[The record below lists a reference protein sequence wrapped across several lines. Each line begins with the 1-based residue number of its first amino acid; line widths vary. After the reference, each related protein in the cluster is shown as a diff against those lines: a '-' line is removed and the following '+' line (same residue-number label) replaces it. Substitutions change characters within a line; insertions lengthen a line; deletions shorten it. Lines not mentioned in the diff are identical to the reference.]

1 MSERGNARETASNKL
16 KRQFGGR
23 QILEICFLLVLALYP
38 MRHVN
43 VGGDLCDVGYNYGNF
58 VFFSEQSLGKTWFF
72 STYLASAAGHLL
84 TALPFGRTLMGINV
98 YTGVFVS
105 ILAIMGYLFCTR
117 VLRLSPIASFAGE
130 FVAISMCWCPTSL
143 LYNYLTYVLFL
154 ACLILLYQGLAKGKS
169 WMLVMAGACLGANVF
184 VRFSNLP
191 EMGLIL
197 AVWGFAI
204 WEGREGHAG
213 KGWFGPAMGKLVR
226 YTAWC
231 LLGYVGILL
240 LGFAWIGI
248 RYGLSDYVT
257 GIKLLFSMTE
267 SAADYKPVSM
277 IKGLIWPFWEA
288 IYWVIRLAFFMV
300 IALLAG
306 LAGRYLPQALPKEK
320 RDKVK
325 VPLAV
330 LGLCGTWLANA
341 AMVFWI
347 FYQGKGGGHLTS
359 FWYTSYDPIYWP
371 CALFWML
378 ALGIGLIEAVR
389 PGNAKENR
397 FLGLALIL
405 IGMLTSLGSNNGIY
419 PSFNN
424 LFAFA
429 PYVFA
434 KTAQFTR
441 YLFRKKKLSGLL
453 PVCTTAWTF
462 LVVCAVQM
470 ILFGWVFVFCESTG
484 IQNADTVIKN
494 NRVLQ
499 GIKMNESRAIALEE
513 LSEFAGQQGLAGKE
527 VILHG
532 NVPAIAFYFEMKP
545 ALHSWNDLKSFSYE
559 VMKETMD
566 ELREELG
573 PQGEKPVVIA
583 EKKYADFGPVAPGEA
598 ATALYNEKE
607 GTEDLKWELIRSF
620 MGEYGYRKT
629 FENDKFVVWQA
640 P

>member
-1 MSERGNARETASNKL
+1 MTESKQSEQKNM
-16 KRQFGGR
+16 KRKV
-23 QILEICFLLVLALYP
+23 LELCFLAILVLYP

-43 VGGDLCDVGYNYGNF
+43 IGGDLCDVGYNYGNF

-84 TALPFGRTLMGINV
+84 TALPFGRTLMGLNV

-105 ILAIMGYLFCTR
+105 LLAVMGYFFCTR
-117 VLRLSPIASFAGE
+117 VLRISPIASFAGE

-143 LYNYLTYVLFL
+143 LYNYITYVLFL
-154 ACLILLYQGLAKGKS
+154 ACLILLYLGLTKKKS
-169 WMLVMAGACLGANVF
+169 WMLVAAGACLATNVF

-197 AVWGFAI
+197 AVWGYAV
-204 WEGREGHAG
+204 WEGREDHAG
-213 KGWFGPAMGKLVR
+213 KGWFGPVLGKLVR

-240 LGFAWIGI
+240 IGFAWIGI
-248 RYGLSDYVT
+248 RYGHSDYVT

-277 IKGLIWPFWEA
+277 IKGLIWPFVEA
-288 IYWVIRLAFFMV
+288 IYWVKRLAFFMV
-300 IALLAG
+300 IALLSG
-306 LAGRYLPQALPKEK
+306 LAGEYLPQVLPKEK
-320 RDKVK
+320 REKGRA
-325 VPLAV
+325 PLAV
-330 LGLCGTWLANA
+330 LGACGTWLVNA
-341 AMVFWI
+341 GMVFWI

-359 FWYTSYDPIYWP
+359 FFYTSYDPIYWP
-371 CALFWML
+371 CALFWMF
-378 ALGIGLIEAVR
+378 AMGIGLIEALR

-434 KTAQFTR
+434 KMAQFTR
-441 YLFRKKKLSGLL
+441 YVLKKRKRPSLL
-453 PVCTTAWTF
+453 PVCTTIWTF
-462 LVVCAVQM
+462 LVVCVVQM

-484 IQNADTVIKN
+484 VQNADTVITN

-499 GIKMNESRAIALEE
+499 GVKMNESRAIALEE
-513 LSEFAGQQGLAGKE
+513 LSEFAGRQGLAGQE

-545 ALHSWNDLKSFSYE
+545 AFHSWNDLKSFQYD
-559 VMKETMD
+559 VMKETM
-566 ELREELG
+566 EGLEREKWQ
-573 PQGEKPVVIA
+573 QGEKPVVIA
-583 EKKYADFGPVAPGEA
+583 EKKYAAFGPVTPGEVADA
-598 ATALYNEKE
+598 AFDEKE
-607 GTEDLKWELIRSF
+607 GKEDLKWELIRSF
-620 MGEYGYRKT
+620 MGAYGYQKT

>member
-1 MSERGNARETASNKL
+1 MTERRHSEQKNKGSRSL
-16 KRQFGGR
+16 ELFFLA
-23 QILEICFLLVLALYP
+23 ILILYP

-58 VFFSEQSLGKTWFF
+58 VFFNELSLGKTWYF
-72 STYLASAAGHLL
+72 STYLASAIGHLL
-84 TALPFGRTLMGINV
+84 TALPFGRTLMGMNV

-105 ILAIMGYLFCTR
+105 ILATMGYFFCTR
-117 VLRLSPIASFAGE
+117 VLRISPIASFAGE

-143 LYNYLTYVLFL
+143 LYNYVTYVLFF
-154 ACLILLYQGLAKGKS
+154 ACLILLYQGLTKGKS
-169 WMLVMAGACLGANVF
+169 WMLAAAGACLATNVF

-197 AVWGFAI
+197 AVWGYAV
-204 WEGREGHAG
+204 WEGRENRAA

-231 LLGYVGILL
+231 LLGYVGVLL

-248 RYGLSDYVT
+248 CYGISDYVT

-277 IKGLIWPFWEA
+277 IIGVIKPFWEA
-288 IYWVIRLAFFMV
+288 IYWVVRLAFFMV

-306 LAGRYLPQALPKEK
+306 LAGKYLPLVLPKGK
-320 RDKVK
+320 RDKLK
-325 VPLAV
+325 TPLAV
-330 LGLCGTWLANA
+330 LGTCGTWLVNA
-341 AMVFWI
+341 GMVFWI

-378 ALGIGLIEAVR
+378 SMGIGLIEAVR
-389 PGNAKENR
+389 PGNAKESR
-397 FLGLALIL
+397 FLGMALIL
-405 IGMLTSLGSNNGIY
+405 IGILTSLGSNNGIY

-441 YLFRKKKLSGLL
+441 FLLQKKKLSGLL
-453 PVCTTAWTF
+453 PVCTTTWTF

-484 IQNADTVIKN
+484 IQNANTVISN

-499 GIKMNESRAIALEE
+499 GIRMNENRAIALEE
-513 LSEFAGQQGLAGKE
+513 LSEFARQQGLAGQG

-532 NVPAIAFYFEMKP
+532 NVPAVAFYFEMMP
-545 ALHSWNDLKSFSYE
+545 VIHSWNDLKSFPYD
-559 VMKETMD
+559 VMKATMD
-566 ELREELG
+566 ELEEKIWK
-573 PQGEKPVVIA
+573 QGEKPVVIA
-583 EKKYADFGPVAPGEA
+583 EKKYAAFGPVAHGEV
-598 ATALYNEKE
+598 ATALYDERE
-607 GTEDLKWELIRSF
+607 GKEDLKWELIRSF
-620 MGEYGYRKT
+620 MGRYGYRKT
-629 FENDKFVVWQA
+629 FANEKFVVWQA